1 MKESIMKI
9 FIDSADI
16 KEIKTVAEL
25 GVCDGVTTNPTLI
38 AKSGQDFKTV
48 LSEII
53 NIIPG
58 PISAEVIS
66 LDSKGMIK
74 EAEELVKLA
83 NSIVIKLP
91 LTEEGLKACKYLN
104 GKGIKTNVTLCFSVG
119 QALLAAKAGATYVSP
134 FIGRL
139 DDIGEDGVNLIKEIK
154 ALYSANKVETKI
166 LAASIRSPRHVTD
179 SFISGADVVT
189 LPFKILLQL
198 YTHPLTEKGLNQFIE
213 DWKNS
218 GQRSILA
225 EKI

>member
-1 MKESIMKI
+1 MKI

-16 KEIKTVAEL
+16 KEIKAVAEL
-25 GVCDGVTTNPTLI
+25 GVCDGVTTNPSLI

-48 LSEII
+48 LTEIA

-91 LTEEGLKACKYLN
+91 LTEDGLKACKYLN

-139 DDIGEDGVNLIKEIK
+139 DDIGEEGIHLIKEIRT
-154 ALYSANKVETKI
+154 LYTSHKVETKI
-166 LAASIRSPRHVTD
+166 LAASIRNPRHVSD

-189 LPFKILLQL
+189 LPYKVLFQL
-198 YTHPLTEKGLNQFIE
+198 YYHPLTEKGLIQFIE

-218 GQRSILA
+218 GQRSILSQ
-225 EKI
+225 